1 VPLGLSGQ
9 WIVHDVSFSDDDA
22 QPLISYCPALTTC
35 WPFASFAASAVVLW
49 RPFGLRAMSIVR
61 CFRFSVAVVVALTAS
76 LVLTAAPAFAQVKWN
91 LPSAY
96 PPDNFHSRN
105 LEAFAKDVAQAT
117 DGKLAIMIYPNAS
130 LFPASAIKSAVRVG
144 QVQIGETLISLHE
157 NEDAIFGIDV
167 VPFLATTYD
176 EARKLWAASKPA
188 IARNLAAQGLMVL
201 FAVPWPPQGIFA
213 NQEINQLGDLK
224 GLSWRVYNAGTRRIA
239 QIVEAYPVTIQAA
252 DLRQALAT
260 GLINALMTSAATG
273 YDVNVWDR
281 MGYFYD
287 TRAWIPKNVTLV
299 NKTAFDRLDKPIQDS
314 MLKVAAAAE
323 ARGWWWSQDKTKWYT
338 EQLAAHGMKVL
349 PASVALKTGL
359 QEIGERLTAEWRMR
373 AGADG
378 QAIIEAYRR
387 LTM

>member
-1 VPLGLSGQ
+1 
-9 WIVHDVSFSDDDA
+9 
-22 QPLISYCPALTTC
+22 
-35 WPFASFAASAVVLW
+35 
-49 RPFGLRAMSIVR
+49 MSIVR
-61 CFRFSVAVVVALTAS
+61 SFGLTAAVVVALTAS
-76 LVLTAAPAFAQVKWN
+76 AVLKAVPAYAQLKWT

-96 PPDNFHSRN
+96 PADNFHTQN
-105 LEAFAKDVAQAT
+105 LEAFAKDVAQVT
-117 DGKLAIMIYPNAS
+117 DGKLAIRVYPNAS

-157 NEDAIFGIDV
+157 NEDPIFGIDV
-167 VPFLATTYD
+167 VPFLATSYD
-176 EARKLWAASKPA
+176 QARKLWTASKPS
-188 IARNLAAQGLMVL
+188 IARTFAAQGLMVL

-213 NQEINQLGDLK
+213 NQEINQIGDLK
-224 GLSWRVYNAGTRRIA
+224 GLSWRVYNSGTKRIA

-273 YDVNVWDR
+273 YDVKVWER

-299 NKTAFDRLDKPIQDS
+299 NRAAFDQLDEPMQDAV
-314 MLKVAAAAE
+314 LRVAAAAE

-359 QEIGERLTAEWRMR
+359 QEIGERLTGEWLMR

-378 QAIIEAYRR
+378 LAIIDAYRR

>member
-1 VPLGLSGQ
+1 
-9 WIVHDVSFSDDDA
+9 
-22 QPLISYCPALTTC
+22 
-35 WPFASFAASAVVLW
+35 
-49 RPFGLRAMSIVR
+49 
-61 CFRFSVAVVVALTAS
+61 
-76 LVLTAAPAFAQVKWN
+76 LTAAPAFAQVKWN

-96 PPDNFHSRN
+96 PADNFHSRN
-105 LEAFAKDVAQAT
+105 LEAFAKDVTQAT
-117 DGKLAIMIYPNAS
+117 DGKLAIRVYPNAS
-130 LFPASAIKSAVRVG
+130 LFPACAIKSAVRVG

-157 NEDAIFGIDV
+157 NEDPIFGIDV

-188 IARNLAAQGLMVL
+188 IARNLVAQGLMVL

-213 NQEINQLGDLK
+213 NQEINQIGDLK

-239 QIVEAYPVTIQAA
+239 QIVEAYPVTIQSA

-299 NKTAFDRLDKPIQDS
+299 NKAAFDRLDKPIQDS
-314 MLKVAAAAE
+314 VLKVAAAAE
-323 ARGWWWSQDKTKWYT
+323 ARGWWWSQEKSKWYT

-359 QEIGERLTAEWRMR
+359 QEIGERLTAEWLMR

-378 QAIIEAYRR
+378 PAYSSSRQSIAMSRAVRMKIIGKLPESRGEFEYRIKSMNEPHDR
-387 LTM
+387 VVQESELRAV